1 MFVEGDRVLV
11 AGDLVMM
18 GLPQFTAPSARFAA
32 TYRTFLTTVRGRA
45 AALKTE
51 GKSADDTLR
60 VLQDQLQGRCNRGQM
75 ASAVRAAY
83 NEAQ

>member
-11 AGDLVMM
+11 AGDLV
-18 GLPQFTAPSARFAA
+18 
-32 TYRTFLTTVRGRA
+32 
-45 AALKTE
+45 TE